1 MPYLQPPGMQQ
12 RPYRK
17 CDSGGQSVAY
27 EHDTPFIPPVADH
40 AGKNAQ
46 QHIRRIGTHRQKRG
60 GQRGAVLLIRPDD
73 QAEAGHGAAER
84 GKRLG
89 APKQQERTQTVE
101 NFYLFHFGFAP
112 FYREKSSDK
121 NAKPDADSNVSSMR
135 RVRPSDPAWSGSNAK
150 PHKGFPPYLPVGILH
165 RRKRPGWRLF
175 ILHPA
180 FELAVAWLPLHMLR
194 IILLR
199 LGAAHRAV
207 KRLRFDRRVG
217 GNIEL

>member
-1 MPYLQPPGMQQ
+1 MQQ

-135 RVRPSDPAWSGSNAK
+135 RVRRQTLHGAAAMQSRIRVSLLICRSASCTAGSDRGGACLSYTRHSSWQSHGSRSTCSGSYSCASVQ
-150 PHKGFPPYLPVGILH
+150 PIA
-165 RRKRPGWRLF
+165 R
-175 ILHPA
+175 
-180 FELAVAWLPLHMLR
+180 
-194 IILLR
+194 
-199 LGAAHRAV
+199 
-207 KRLRFDRRVG
+207 
-217 GNIEL
+217 